1 MKSTILKNHILHFA
15 AMFVVLIAGLS
26 FVSCA
31 SESGE
36 DQEASPIVDTW
47 MSQGSSTGIY
57 YMVFTEYKQ
66 YFVTTD
72 LKDPNKNSEIGS
84 YSFANNKLTCN
95 PKGKSQKVYNCVIT
109 GSRMRLTPSS
119 GNEGVK
125 EFIRYTPSSAAKRVT
140 HVQP

>member
-47 MSQGSSTGIY
+47 RSQASSTGTY
-57 YMVFTEYKQ
+57 YMQFTEYKQ
-66 YFVTTD
+66 YFFTNDINKGSTTEEGGYTF
-72 LKDPNKNSEIGS
+72 S
-84 YSFANNKLTCN
+84 NNTLTLN
-95 PKGKSQKVYNCVIT
+95 PKGKAPRTYTCTFK
-109 GSRMRLTPSS
+109 GDRLFLTLAS
-119 GNEGVK
+119 GEGG
-125 EFIRYTPSSAAKRVT
+125 ELQFIRYTATKSVKRVKR
-140 HVQP
+140 

>member
-1 MKSTILKNHILHFA
+1 MKSTILKNYILHFA

-47 MSQGSSTGIY
+47 RSQGSSTGTY
-57 YMVFTEYKQ
+57 YMVFTEYKE

-72 LKDPNKNSEIGS
+72 LNDPNKNSEIGR
-84 YSFANNKLTCN
+84 YSFANNTLTCN
-95 PKGKSQKVYNCVIT
+95 PKGKSQKVYTCVIK
-109 GSRMRLTPSS
+109 GDRMTLTPTS

-125 EFIRYTPSSAAKRVT
+125 EFIRHTNTRVRR
-140 HVQP
+140 

>member
-1 MKSTILKNHILHFA
+1 MKSAILKNHILHFA

-47 MSQGSSTGIY
+47 RSQASSTGTY
-57 YMVFTEYKQ
+57 YMVFTEYKE

-72 LKDPNKNSEIGS
+72 LNDQNFRICHHFPRYYLKSAELYRKNNLFFDRTSIFKYHAEN
-84 YSFANNKLTCN
+84 SFA
-95 PKGKSQKVYNCVIT
+95 I
-109 GSRMRLTPSS
+109 
-119 GNEGVK
+119 
-125 EFIRYTPSSAAKRVT
+125 
-140 HVQP
+140 H